1 MRYRNTKTGA
11 IIDSPCTLSGGNWV
25 TEEEFEELT
34 AMDEDN
40 EDLIKEDLEDD
51 GDVIKLSEMTIAELK
66 ELAAEHE
73 IDLGVAKKKA
83 DIIEVILAS
92 QE

>member
-40 EDLIKEDLEDD
+40 EDLEDD

>member
-11 IIDSPCTLSGGNWV
+11 IIDSPCTLSGGDWV

-40 EDLIKEDLEDD
+40 EDLEDD

>member
-1 MRYRNTKTGA
+1 MKYKNTKTGA
-11 IIDSPCTLSGGNWV
+11 IIDSPCTLSGGDWV

-40 EDLIKEDLEDD
+40 EDLEDD

>member
-40 EDLIKEDLEDD
+40 EDLEDD

-66 ELAAEHE
+66 ELAEEHE

>member
-11 IIDSPCTLSGGNWV
+11 IIDSPCTLSGGDWV

-40 EDLIKEDLEDD
+40 EDLEDD

-66 ELAAEHE
+66 ELAEEHE